1 VDVSCWHIGQLL
13 LLPDVGF
20 LTALRAQRAP
30 LIRVELSFP
39 LYGRILSIRAGQAA
53 TRGQILRHLLLGL
66 PHGHVGVG
74 PLKVLVGGHQ
84 VVRMISVVTPP
95 LGVGGF
101 PLLLG

>member
-13 LLPDVGF
+13 LLADVGF
-20 LTALRAQRAP
+20 VTALRVQRPP
-30 LIRVELSFP
+30 LIRVELAFA
-39 LYGRILSIRAGQAA
+39 LYGCILRIRPGQAP
-53 TRGQILRHLLLGL
+53 TRGQILRHLLLRL
-66 PHGHVGVG
+66 PHGHVGVR

-84 VVRMISVVTPP
+84 VVGMISVVTPP

>member
-1 VDVSCWHIGQLL
+1 VDVSRWNIAYLL

-20 LTALRAQRAP
+20 LTALRIQRAP
-30 LIRVELSFP
+30 LVRIELAFP
-39 LYGRILSIRAGQAA
+39 LYGCILRIRPGQAP

-66 PHGHVGVG
+66 PHGHVGVR

-84 VVRMISVVTPP
+84 VVRMISVVTP
-95 LGVGGF
+95 LQRVGGF